1 MKAELVGVF
10 NSLLLLLLP
19 SVLWRCWLGGMNG
32 IRPVKSWVVGYWHSC
47 LSGARCRPAYGPAD
61 ATATLSL
68 SSVKSRLVL
77 LFWYRL
83 TWVVPDK
90 GPLNLCVCCR
100 FSDEE
105 KTEEKEGRQ
114 RQGSWVSSECELLV
128 IWGAEWQMW
137 WKLSHNNYEY
147 QFSEKKSIVNVNWL
161 KVLFCVVILVK
172 KLMLQT
178 QKWYAMLIRFSFDYL
193 KVFSTWQT
201 VLQFLAPLKLK
212 LTNRFISHVTKG
224 SLIIMWV
231 GMLYLSCYVMCF
243 LFKYSCHCM
252 VHYNIYFMVLLS
264 VSTWNC
270 NFSLRAW
277 HIYCNT
283 NDAHWAS
290 ISWWWW

>member
-19 SVLWRCWLGGMNG
+19 SVLWRCWLGGTNG

-61 ATATLSL
+61 ATAALSL
-68 SSVKSRLVL
+68 ASVKSRLVL
-77 LFWYRL
+77 LFWYWL

-147 QFSEKKSIVNVNWL
+147 QFSEKKINCVCKLIKSFVLCCDFSQETDAANSEMVCYVNSFFVWLSESIFHLANRFTVSCTSQVEINQPFHISCNRRLLNNYVSRHVVFIML
-161 KVLFCVVILVK
+161 CDVLFV
-172 KLMLQT
+172 
-178 QKWYAMLIRFSFDYL
+178 
-193 KVFSTWQT
+193 
-201 VLQFLAPLKLK
+201 
-212 LTNRFISHVTKG
+212 
-224 SLIIMWV
+224 
-231 GMLYLSCYVMCF
+231 
-243 LFKYSCHCM
+243 
-252 VHYNIYFMVLLS
+252 
-264 VSTWNC
+264 
-270 NFSLRAW
+270 
-277 HIYCNT
+277 
-283 NDAHWAS
+283 
-290 ISWWWW
+290 